1 MSTATVT
8 EVTDFDVYEAPA
20 AKPPAIPQQ
29 SALSNQHSANS
40 MTTPNDLLR
49 FALQSGADLDRLER
63 LMRMQQEWE
72 ANEAKKSF
80 RRAMASFKAECPPI
94 FKRKQVGYN
103 TREGDF
109 VGYKHAELSDV
120 TDVVGPHMARHG
132 LTYDW
137 DIHQDPG
144 KITVD
149 CIVTHVDGHSKKV
162 SMEGPPDTSG
172 KKNIMQQAGST
183 VTYLERYSLL
193 ACLGMSTK
201 NEDDDGDGGAEDP
214 PTDGAQQRNAE
225 RPGTRASQQSQPTFY
240 DQKKFDA
247 NKDAWREMVKSGRK
261 TAAGMIQFI
270 ESKGAALTEEQKLTI
285 DAFAHEND

>member
-1 MSTATVT
+1 MA
-8 EVTDFDVYEAPA
+8 DVIDVDDAVHSPA
-20 AKPPAIPQQ
+20 QPPAVRQQ
-29 SALSNQHSANS
+29 SALAQQHDGISL
-40 MTTPNDLLR
+40 TTPSDLLR

-63 LMRMQQEWE
+63 LMKMQLEWE

-94 FKRKQVGYN
+94 FKRKEVGYK

-137 DIHQDPG
+137 DIHQEPG
-144 KITVD
+144 KIVVD
-149 CIVTHVDGHSKKV
+149 CIVTHVDGHAKKV
-162 SMEGPPDTSG
+162 SMEGPPDSSG

-201 NEDDDGDGGAEDP
+201 NEDDDGAGGADDP
-214 PTDGAQQRNAE
+214 PVDGAQQQRQQPAA
-225 RPGTRASQQSQPTFY
+225 RPAQSSAPEYY

-247 NKDAWREMVKSGRK
+247 NKDTWRDMVKSGRK
-261 TAAGMIQFI
+261 TTAGMIQFI
-270 ESKGAALTEEQKLTI
+270 ESKGARLTTEQQNTI
-285 DAFAHEND
+285 DSWGHEND

>member
-1 MSTATVT
+1 MNTATMADI
-8 EVTDFDVYEAPA
+8 TDVDIAEPLVAS
-20 AKPPAIPQQ
+20 PPAIRQQ
-29 SALSNQHSANS
+29 SAPTQQHDGISL
-40 MTTPNDLLR
+40 TTPSDLLR

-63 LMRMQQEWE
+63 LMKMQSEWE

-137 DIHQDPG
+137 DIHQEPG
-144 KITVD
+144 KIIVD
-149 CIVTHVDGHSKKV
+149 CIVTHIDGHAKKV
-162 SMEGPPDTSG
+162 SMEGPPDGSG

-201 NEDDDGDGGAEDP
+201 NEDDDGGGGADDGSGDP
-214 PTDGAQQRNAE
+214 PPAGKSSEAPE
-225 RPGTRASQQSQPTFY
+225 RPAY

-247 NKDAWREMVKSGRK
+247 NKDTWREMVKSGRK
-261 TAAGMIQFI
+261 TTEGMIRFI
-270 ESKGAALTEEQKLTI
+270 ESKGALLTEAQRLTI
-285 DAFAHEND
+285 DSWAHEQD

>member
-1 MSTATVT
+1 MSTATMADI
-8 EVTDFDVYEAPA
+8 TDVDIAEPLVAS
-20 AKPPAIPQQ
+20 PPAIRQQ
-29 SALSNQHSANS
+29 SALAHQHEGISL
-40 MTTPNDLLR
+40 TTPVDLLR

-63 LMRMQQEWE
+63 LMKMQLEWE

-80 RRAMASFKAECPPI
+80 RRAMALFKAECPPI

-149 CIVTHVDGHSKKV
+149 CIVTHIDGHSKKV
-162 SMEGPPDTSG
+162 SMEGPPDSSG

-201 NEDDDGDGGAEDP
+201 QEDDDGAGGADDGGGDP
-214 PTDGAQQRNAE
+214 PAAGKPSSTQE
-225 RPGTRASQQSQPTFY
+225 RPAY
-240 DQKKFDA
+240 DQTKFDA
-247 NKDAWREMVKSGRK
+247 NKDTWREMVKSGRK
-261 TAAGMIQFI
+261 TTAGMIQFI
-270 ESKGAALTEEQKLTI
+270 ESKGARLTTEQQNTI
-285 DAFAHEND
+285 DSWGHEND